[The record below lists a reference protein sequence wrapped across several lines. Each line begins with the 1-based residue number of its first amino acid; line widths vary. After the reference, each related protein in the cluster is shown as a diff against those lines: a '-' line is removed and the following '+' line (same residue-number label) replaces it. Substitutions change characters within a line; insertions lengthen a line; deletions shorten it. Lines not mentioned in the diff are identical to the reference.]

1 MFKVC
6 MSVFN
11 HDSRII
17 LFPYVM
23 VSHLECLSGS
33 NENHNIY
40 LYVEFSEIV
49 SVIID

>member
-1 MFKVC
+1 

-11 HDSRII
+11 HDLRII

-23 VSHLECLSGS
+23 VSHWECLSGS
-33 NENHNIY
+33 NENQNIY
-40 LYVEFSEIV
+40 LYIEFLEIV